1 LLSISDAVSTKTFS
15 KYNGVR
21 PLPEDL
27 QNECVKWFA
36 LLSEGEKKQMT
47 LFLTRDA
54 AKKFPGQ
61 EIESLT
67 KDELYWLPC
76 YGKFV
81 TKILGN
87 HSLFTAVGGTI
98 GNLCPI
104 KSTGAYGLHNLLMDP
119 SQKWPTI
126 LE

>member
-1 LLSISDAVSTKTFS
+1 MLLKMKSVSTKTFS

-76 YGKFV
+76 
-81 TKILGN
+81 
-87 HSLFTAVGGTI
+87 
-98 GNLCPI
+98 
-104 KSTGAYGLHNLLMDP
+104 
-119 SQKWPTI
+119 
-126 LE
+126 